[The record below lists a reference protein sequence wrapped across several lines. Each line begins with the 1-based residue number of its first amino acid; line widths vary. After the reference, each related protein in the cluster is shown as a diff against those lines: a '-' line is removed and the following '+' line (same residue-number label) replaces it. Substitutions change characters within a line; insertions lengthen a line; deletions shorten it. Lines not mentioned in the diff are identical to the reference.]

1 MTGRPPRTPMQP
13 LTRSDLM
20 SLEDYDVARA
30 EFRKRVIAHKKNRVV
45 AVGEHVTLH
54 FEDRVTIQYQ
64 IQEILRAE
72 KIFRA
77 DGVAEELE
85 AYNPLIPDG
94 GNWKATM
101 MIEYE
106 DVAVRQAQLAKLIG
120 IDRLTWVKVGDGGK
134 VFAVSN
140 EDLERETEDKTSAVH
155 FLRFELPPGAIA
167 AAAGGAA
174 ISAGCDHE
182 NYVCAVSLPDSVREA
197 LVGDLSA

>member
-1 MTGRPPRTPMQP
+1 MQP

-20 SLEDYDVARA
+20 SLEDYDAARA

-54 FEDRVTIQYQ
+54 FEDRLTIQYQ

-72 KIFRA
+72 KIFQA
-77 DGVAEELE
+77 GGVAEELE

-106 DVAVRQAQLAKLIG
+106 DAAARRARLAELIG
-120 IDRLTWVKVGDGGK
+120 IDRLTWVKVGDGAK

-155 FLRFELPPGAIA
+155 FLRFELPPDAVSGAV
-167 AAAGGAA
+167 GGAVV
-174 ISAGCDHE
+174 SAGCDHQ
-182 NYVCAVSLPDSVREA
+182 NYACAVTLADAMRKS